1 MIDFKSEYYKYLLT
15 NIKNCIHLRF
25 FIEIA
30 LVRKTFTMNFEKI
43 KNIKTELL
51 SNYYYTLNKLT
62 FDYQQRNGN
71 WVTQIR
77 ECYDRGDGAGI
88 LLYNKEKG
96 TVILTKQFRMPTF
109 LNDNKDGLLV
119 EICAG
124 MLDKDNPE
132 ACIIRETEEEVGYRL
147 KEVKKVFEA
156 YSSPGVM
163 TEKMHYFI
171 GAYTDAMKVSD
182 GGGLE
187 SEHEDIEVLELPF
200 KHAIE
205 MLNNGEI
212 YDTRTI
218 VLLQYAQI
226 HNLV

>member
-1 MIDFKSEYYKYLLT
+1 MSL
-15 NIKNCIHLRF
+15 N
-25 FIEIA
+25 
-30 LVRKTFTMNFEKI
+30 KI
-43 KNIKTELL
+43 KNIKKELL
-51 SNYYYTLNKLT
+51 SDNYYILNKLT
-62 FDYQQRNGN
+62 FDYKLRNGE
-71 WVTQIR
+71 WVTQMR

-109 LNDNKDGLLV
+109 LNGNKDGLLI

-163 TEKMHYFI
+163 TEKMHFFI
-171 GAYTDAMKVSD
+171 GEYTDKMKVNE
-182 GGGLE
+182 GGGIA
-187 SEHEDIEVLELPF
+187 SEHEDIEVLEIPF
-200 KHAIE
+200 EQAVF

-212 YDTRTI
+212 NDTRTI

-226 HNLV
+226 HKLLG

>member
-1 MIDFKSEYYKYLLT
+1 MSFNKL
-15 NIKNCIHLRF
+15 
-25 FIEIA
+25 
-30 LVRKTFTMNFEKI
+30 

-62 FDYQQRNGN
+62 FDYQLRNGN
-71 WVTQIR
+71 WVRQVR
-77 ECYDRGDGAGI
+77 ECYGRGDGAGI
-88 LLYNKEKG
+88 LLYNKAKE
-96 TVILTKQFRMPTF
+96 TIILTKQFRMPTF
-109 LNDNKDGLLV
+109 LNANENGLLV

-147 KEVKKVFEA
+147 KKVVKVLEA

-171 GAYTDAMKVSD
+171 GEYSDDMKISN

-187 SEHEDIEVLELPF
+187 SEHEDIEVLEMPF
-200 KHAIE
+200 KAAIN
-205 MLNNGEI
+205 MLNSGEI
-212 YDTRTI
+212 QDARTI
-218 VLLQYAQI
+218 ILLQYAQI
-226 HNLV
+226 HKLLC

>member
-1 MIDFKSEYYKYLLT
+1 MHKYKV
-15 NIKNCIHLRF
+15 KNVH
-25 FIEIA
+25 
-30 LVRKTFTMNFEKI
+30 
-43 KNIKTELL
+43 TELL
-51 SNYYYTLNKLT
+51 SKQCYTLNKIT
-62 FDYQQRNGN
+62 FDYLMNNGN

-88 LLYNKEKG
+88 LLYNREKQ
-96 TVILTKQFRMPTF
+96 TVILTKQFRMPTYM
-109 LNDNKDGLLV
+109 NDNKDGFLI

-132 ACIIRETEEEVGYRL
+132 ACVIREAEEEVGYKL
-147 KEVKKVFEA
+147 KSVKKVYEA

-171 GAYTDAMKVSD
+171 GEYADSMKVSN

-200 KHAIE
+200 KEVIN
-205 MLNNGEI
+205 MLNRGEI
-212 YDTRTI
+212 EDARTI
-218 VLLQYAQI
+218 ILLQYAQL
-226 HNLV
+226 HKLL